1 MMSPGLP
8 DRTLSPL
15 PVQEKGDLERRQE
28 PLPGAL
34 VLLWELV
41 NPDGHE
47 KSRGNEV
54 FVTMQMPVTYSEGPK
69 HLLL

>member
-41 NPDGHE
+41 NPDGRE
-47 KSRGNEV
+47 ESCGNEV
-54 FVTMQMPVTYSEGPK
+54 FVTVQMPVTYSEGPK